1 MASSDSEFDRLLHR
15 FEQGDSSAAD
25 TLMSRHR
32 NRLRRMVSI
41 RLDPR
46 LASRVDPSDVVQD
59 TLTVASQRLSE
70 YARERPLP
78 FYPWLRRIAQQ
89 RLLDLQQEHVKTRK
103 RSVLRED
110 RPDFGIS
117 DQSVWQLASKFI
129 VEDTSPSAQA
139 VRKELHQ
146 RARNALDQLSP
157 ADREVLVMRHLEQM
171 AINEI
176 AADLDLTESAVKM
189 RCLRAIQ
196 RLREL
201 LVTETEGDV

>member
-1 MASSDSEFDRLLHR
+1 
-15 FEQGDSSAAD
+15 
-25 TLMSRHR
+25 
-32 NRLRRMVSI
+32 MVSI
-41 RLDPR
+41 RIDPR

-70 YARERPLP
+70 YARKRPLP

-89 RLLDLQQEHVKTRK
+89 RLLDLQQEHIKTRK

-129 VEDTSPSAQA
+129 VDDTSPSARL

-146 RARNALDQLSP
+146 RARNALDQLSSH
-157 ADREVLVMRHLEQM
+157 DREVLVMRHLEQM

-176 AADLDLTESAVKM
+176 AADLDLSESAVKM

-201 LVTETEGDV
+201 LVAETEGDV